1 MLDSLPDDIILC
13 LLLPRLHP
21 RHALSPSLLAVGATC
36 RALRTL
42 LTTIYLPS
50 LTVLDLS
57 PPHTPPLA
65 LLRVVLRAGLAPT
78 ELVANGVRKGGL
90 EPLLDA
96 LAAGGVM
103 AGDGRGEA
111 EEFAGNGRASWSA
124 TSARAGW
131 SATSARATRAPR
143 GVGARAS
150 APEGGVGVPA
160 PAHNVGALGRLVS
173 ASASHSADMDALAV
187 GLLLRASGG
196 RLSRLAVPYC
206 GRLGMGPPPDWTEA
220 GALTVVD
227 LAWTGLDDGGVAG
240 LVRVARG

>member
-1 MLDSLPDDIILC
+1 MLDSLPDDILLC
-13 LLLPRLHP
+13 LVLPRLHP
-21 RHALSPSLLAVGATC
+21 RHALSPSLLALGATC
-36 RALRTL
+36 RALHTL
-42 LTTIYLPS
+42 LTAIYLPS

-78 ELVANGVRKGGL
+78 ELVANGVRKGEL

-96 LAAGGVM
+96 LAADGVM

-111 EEFAGNGRASWSA
+111 EEFSGNG
-124 TSARAGW
+124 RAGW

-206 GRLGMGPPPDWTEA
+206 GRLGMAPPPDWTEA